1 MRFRLVKLINVAM
14 DTIVLRMFLRMILW
28 MLLLCK
34 QLLLFLVLLLVQYC
48 SLELCRLRGCYCG
61 CCCLVAVVVSVSSVN
76 ALSENAGAVGAG
88 VVHMY

>member
-1 MRFRLVKLINVAM
+1 M
-14 DTIVLRMFLRMILW
+14 
-28 MLLLCK
+28 
-34 QLLLFLVLLLVQYC
+34 LLLVQYC

>member
-1 MRFRLVKLINVAM
+1 MFRLVKLINVSM
-14 DTIVLRMFLRMILW
+14 DTIVLRMFLW

-61 CCCLVAVVVSVSSVN
+61 CCCLVAVVVSVSFVN
-76 ALSENAGAVGAG
+76 ALSENAGSVGAG